1 MERRGGSVAVYGK
14 SDFYT
19 VDAVSAI
26 STLKNF
32 SEDRRQGQSGDESGK
47 GNKGFATV
55 LETEIGRTGEAS
67 NISVRTSGYTRMGMP
82 AALFINM
89 RDYTYQK

>member
-14 SDFYT
+14 SGFYT
-19 VDAVSAI
+19 VDAVSSI
-26 STLKNF
+26 SNLKHF
-32 SEDRRQGQSGDESGK
+32 SEDRRQGQPGDESGN

-67 NISVRTSGYTRMGMP
+67 NINVRTNGYTRMGMP
-82 AALFINM
+82 AAVLINM
-89 RDYTYQK
+89 RDYTYQQ